1 VLSPARSVPPSE
13 PESPQ
18 DPHRGDRTDS
28 GMHRPQHRESAR
40 GPRWAVLLLGL
51 VAVLAAVAFPFAPV
65 QQPEVTYSWTAED
78 GPAALPLMPYQPVEL
93 TARTV
98 CAVAQDGDRVLLS
111 TTPLRPDRAADPL
124 HGLRLTATG
133 GTVHIASAGVDL
145 GSVDLPEGPCTL
157 SLVSDA
163 MRTTVLVNGSPVLT
177 RDGDV
182 RPDVAALV
190 SEAPIGV
197 QVALETDTR
206 FQTTITALKAGIA
219 VVGVLALL
227 GMLVALRLADRST
240 ERARGARRRR
250 VRLLPRRWW
259 LPRPVDAVVVALLG
273 LWWGIGAITV
283 DDGYIAGIVRST
295 GSNGFV
301 GNVYR
306 WLNAP
311 ESPFSWFYELYYLWS
326 LVSPSTLWMRLPSTL
341 LGLLCWWLLSRL
353 VLPRLGAFAARR
365 SVPWLA
371 ALAFATWWIPFNLGL
386 RPEPWVAVGALA
398 VFLAVERAVATRR
411 VLPLAVGMVLAGATT
426 AVTPGGLLAFT
437 PFVAAALPVLR
448 LLRARRDLHTL
459 PVVVALVAAPAS
471 AAFLMVFD
479 QSLGGMLEATRVR
492 TLIGGGQQWYEEYAR
507 YAAVL
512 EPGSF
517 QGAIGRRAAV
527 LLTVLAAAGV
537 LWALRRVPAG
547 IATAPARRLVVGLL
561 LSLAVMTLAPTKWTQ
576 HFGDVAG
583 YGAAVLVLG
592 AAAFSAAALRARPR
606 AVVAGIGAVTA
617 VGSLVLA
624 GYNTW
629 PYVGDWFAPS
639 FSTLPPQVAGIP
651 VATIAAVAGGLLVA
665 AVLLRWAW
673 LRAGGASRVTLPR
686 RVPAPAPLVAVLL
699 VAVLALQVLG
709 LARVAVG
716 HRDSYT
722 LAADTVATLR
732 GEPCGLQQHLSVETD
747 PAAGLLPV
755 AFPSPDARTLPVDVG
770 GRDLPGVAVAGRT
783 STAWFALDP
792 EQRSG
797 ALPVVV
803 TTSGTLLPGD
813 RLTLEFGRGDE
824 VLERRGL
831 AVDGPDPRDVRQLA
845 PADADTVRIV
855 VDAPNAGPRSPAVA
869 SLPRVPR
876 LTPMS
881 QLLPPG
887 STAILD
893 WPVAFLFPC
902 LTPEPLPLGTAGL
915 AQWRVAPPAADPS
928 AGITYS
934 AGFGG
939 PFTAPRLLVTE
950 ERMPTYLAGDPTRDA
965 AQLYRWVPVQ
975 PFRALTPIVA
985 GQDVTGW
992 HSDGHARVPGLD
1004 PVG

>member
-1 VLSPARSVPPSE
+1 VLTPARSVPPSE

-18 DPHRGDRTDS
+18 DPHRGGHADNGR
-28 GMHRPQHRESAR
+28 HRPQRSAPAR
-40 GPRWAVLLLGL
+40 GPRRAVLLLGL
-51 VAVLAAVAFPFAPV
+51 LAALAAVTFPFAPV
-65 QQPEVTYSWTAED
+65 QQPEVTYSWTAAD
-78 GPAALPLMPYQPVEL
+78 GPAALPLMPYQPVAL
-93 TARTV
+93 TARTA
-98 CAVAQDGDRVLLS
+98 CDTAREGEWLLLS
-111 TTPLRPDRAADPL
+111 TTPQRPDPAADPL
-124 HGLRLTATG
+124 YGLRLFVTG
-133 GTVHIASAGVDL
+133 GTVHITSAGVEL
-145 GSVDLPEGPCTL
+145 GDVDLPDRPCML
-157 SLVSDA
+157 SVVSEPD
-163 MRTTVLVNGSPVLT
+163 RTTVLVDGEPVLT
-177 RDGDV
+177 HDGDV

-190 SEAPIGV
+190 SDAQAGV
-197 QVALETDTR
+197 EVVLTTDTR
-206 FQTTITALKAGIA
+206 FQTTISPLKAGIA

-227 GMLVALRLADRST
+227 GMLVALGAADRAT
-240 ERARGARRRR
+240 ERGPHRRR

-259 LPRPVDAVVVALLG
+259 LPRTVDAAVVALLG

-311 ESPFSWFYELYYLWS
+311 ESPFSWFYELYHLWS

-353 VLPRLGAFAARR
+353 VLPRLGVFAARR
-365 SVPWLA
+365 SVPWIA

-386 RPEPWVAVGALA
+386 RPEPWVAVAALG

-411 VLPLAVGMVLAGATT
+411 VLPLAVGLVLAGATT
-426 AVTPGGLLAFT
+426 AMTPGGLLAFT

-448 LLRARRDLHTL
+448 LVRARRDLHVL
-459 PVVVALVAAPAS
+459 PLVVALLAAPAS
-471 AAFLMVFD
+471 AAFLMVYD
-479 QSLGGMLEATRVR
+479 QNLGGMLEATRVR
-492 TLIGGGQQWYEEYAR
+492 TLIGGGQDWYEEYAR
-507 YAAVL
+507 YATLL
-512 EPGSF
+512 EPASF

-527 LLTVLAAAGV
+527 LLTVLAAVGV

-547 IATAPARRLVVGLL
+547 IAVGPARRIIVGLL
-561 LSLAVMTLAPTKWTQ
+561 LSLATMTVAPTKWTQ

-592 AAAFSAAALRARPR
+592 AVAFSAAALRERPR
-606 AVVAGIGAVTA
+606 AVVAGIGAVAA

-639 FSTLPPQVAGIP
+639 FSTLPPQVAGVP
-651 VATIAAVAGGLLVA
+651 LAAIAAVAGGLLVA
-665 AVLLRWAW
+665 GVLLRWAW
-673 LRAGGASRVTLPR
+673 QRAGGAAEVTLPR

-709 LARVAVG
+709 LARVAVT

-722 LAADTVATLR
+722 LASDSLATLR
-732 GEPCGLQQHLSVETD
+732 GEPCGLQQDLSVETD
-747 PAAGLLPV
+747 PAAGLLPI
-755 AFPSPDARTLPVDVG
+755 ASPSPTARTLPVDIG

-783 STAWFALDP
+783 RTAWFALDP

-803 TTSGTLLPGD
+803 TTSGTLRPGD
-813 RLTLEFGRGDE
+813 ELFLEFGRGE
-824 VLERRGL
+824 RVVERRAL
-831 AVDGPDPRDVRQLA
+831 PVDGTDPRDVRQMP
-845 PADADTVRIV
+845 PAEADTVRIA
-855 VDAPNAGPRSPAVA
+855 VDAPTAGPRASAVA

-876 LTPMS
+876 LTPMV

-887 STAILD
+887 TPAILD

-902 LTPEPLPLGTAGL
+902 LTPEPLPLGTAAL
-915 AQWRVAPPAADPS
+915 AQWRVASPASDPS
-928 AGITYS
+928 AGITYK

-939 PFTAPRLLVTE
+939 PFTAPRLLINE
-950 ERMPTYLAGDPTRDA
+950 QRMPTYLAGDPTRDA
-965 AQLYRWVPVQ
+965 AQLLRWVPAQ
-975 PFRALTPIVA
+975 PWRTLEPVVA
-985 GQDVTGW
+985 DQDVNGW
-992 HSDGHARVPGLD
+992 HSDGHARVPTLD